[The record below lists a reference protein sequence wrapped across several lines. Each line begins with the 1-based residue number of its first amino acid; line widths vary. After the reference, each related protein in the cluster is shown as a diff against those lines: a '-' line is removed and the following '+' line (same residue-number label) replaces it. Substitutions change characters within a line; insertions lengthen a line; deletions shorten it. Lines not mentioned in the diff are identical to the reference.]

1 MESDLDR
8 YFKDQSTPVRSAV
21 FDITFDRAIK
31 QFVEQTGMK
40 QAEVMANE
48 KLYNAAL
55 AKAQEANDRSVWG
68 HDAKKDRNGKW
79 IEQSIPLN
87 LNHFA
92 ALRKAEGEESYWA
105 AVSKYW
111 RENPKH
117 AEAIRLSKPPR
128 AA

>member
-1 MESDLDR
+1 MDSDLDR
-8 YFKDQSTPVRSAV
+8 YLADQAAPVRSAV
-21 FDITFDRAIK
+21 YDIEFNKAVK
-31 QFVEQTGMK
+31 EFVERTGMK
-40 QAEVMANE
+40 EAEVLANE
-48 KLYNAAL
+48 KFYSAIAAR
-55 AKAQEANDRSVWG
+55 AQEANDRSVFG
-68 HDAKKDRNGKW
+68 RDAKKDRNGKW

-117 AEAIRLSKPPR
+117 AEAIRLSKPQR